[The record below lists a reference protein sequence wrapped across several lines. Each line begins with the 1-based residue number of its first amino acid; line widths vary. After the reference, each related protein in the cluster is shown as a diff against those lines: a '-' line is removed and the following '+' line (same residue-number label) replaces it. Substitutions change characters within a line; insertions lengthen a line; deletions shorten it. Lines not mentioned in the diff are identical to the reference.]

1 MFAMFSKLLRAQI
14 AAGILMMML
23 HTYIYIRIILCD
35 LAVFSLYSVKKR
47 EKAGKRKREETKER
61 ERNETERMK
70 RKKEREMRQRG

>member
-47 EKAGKRKREETKER
+47 EKAGKRKKRKREEERKREKER
-61 ERNETERMK
+61 ERE
-70 RKKEREMRQRG
+70 KKRQR

>member
-47 EKAGKRKREETKER
+47 EKAGKRKRETKER

-70 RKKEREMRQRG
+70 ETRR